1 MNIREIRLED
11 LDACA
16 ALFAQVFSSS
26 PWNESWSQSQ
36 AKRRLQHF
44 FQSKGFIGILAE
56 RDELVGFA
64 LGNTEPFYFG
74 SMYYLRE
81 MCIAS
86 EFQKQGLGN
95 QLYLALE
102 RKLSLEQVHSIYLTT
117 QRETLAADFYTGNGF
132 KCSDKM
138 GFYAKCIAHDKTE

>member
-16 ALFAQVFSSS
+16 SLFAQVFSSP
-26 PWNESWSQSQ
+26 PWNESWNQEQ
-36 AKRRLQHF
+36 AKRRLLHF

-74 SMYYLRE
+74 SMFYLRE

-86 EFQKQGLGN
+86 AFQKQGLGN

-117 QRETLAADFYTGNGF
+117 QRETLASGFYLGNGF

-138 GFYAKCIAHDKTE
+138 GFYAKCIAHDKAE

>member
-26 PWNESWSQSQ
+26 PWNESWNQSQ

-44 FQSKGFIGILAE
+44 FESNGFIGILAE

-86 EFQKQGLGN
+86 DFQKQGLGN

-117 QRETLAADFYTGNGF
+117 QRETLAANFYLSNGF